1 MTITEKMNKAC
12 ELAIIAVR
20 LPPAEYE
27 LFKILGLY
35 VVNDTPELRSLMR
48 IVWEMADRRR
58 PRLIEMK

>member
-12 ELAIIAVR
+12 ELALIAVR

-48 IVWEMADRRR
+48 IAWKMANRR
-58 PRLIEMK
+58 PRLIEMKL